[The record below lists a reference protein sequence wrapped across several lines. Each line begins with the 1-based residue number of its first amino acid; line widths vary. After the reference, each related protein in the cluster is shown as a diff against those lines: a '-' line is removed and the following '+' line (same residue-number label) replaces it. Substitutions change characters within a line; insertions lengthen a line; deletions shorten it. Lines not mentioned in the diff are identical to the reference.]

1 IFAPVTRGELWLFG
15 GELRV
20 MSSEDH
26 VLNWK
31 SLDQI
36 AKFSITGLCVSM
48 VMAFGGFYG
57 AMQPWFF

>member
-1 IFAPVTRGELWLFG
+1 MPN
-15 GELRV
+15 
-20 MSSEDH
+20 DNQ
-26 VLNWK
+26 VLTWK

-57 AMQPWFF
+57 AVHPWL

>member
-1 IFAPVTRGELWLFG
+1 MP
-15 GELRV
+15 
-20 MSSEDH
+20 SDNQ

-36 AKFSITGLCVSM
+36 AKFSITGLCESM